1 MSLSNSPTAE
11 RSVRRRIPSLEGYRG
26 LAALGIVVFHAY
38 QFNRGDTAGRYP
50 YAGSVID
57 LVLRNLDGLVS
68 LFLVLSGYLMYA
80 PLCKAM
86 TEGAPSEKVRVF
98 LFRRAVRILPLYW
111 IAIVVVWAYRNP
123 VFPGDWRDLVEHLT
137 FTQVFDSKRIFYTI
151 GPAWSLSVEV
161 MFYLFIAVLYV
172 AFNHIHWATMSSRS
186 RLRSLYAA
194 PVFLIAA
201 SLAWNGWAMYVAHE
215 PATRWAIWFN
225 PLAKASMFGCGM
237 IVAIVARHEN
247 RFTDRATVLMLR
259 LSALAMLTVGCIIRT
274 DDALDANLFNLLAT
288 VAFGLMIASSV
299 LAPPSDAINRALSRG
314 ALARLALIS
323 YSLYIWHEPILLWL
337 DRHLHLN
344 HDAAYFPLTAVLL
357 VTVSIPFAQLSYQ
370 VIEKPFNNLRTI
382 MTAQGT
388 RHDRYAGEVGTPPMH
403 GRPAASPASL

>member
-1 MSLSNSPTAE
+1 
-11 RSVRRRIPSLEGYRG
+11 
-26 LAALGIVVFHAY
+26 
-38 QFNRGDTAGRYP
+38 
-50 YAGSVID
+50 VID

-161 MFYLFIAVLYV
+161 MFYLFIALLYV
-172 AFNHIHWATMSSRS
+172 AFNHIPWSTVSNRV
-186 RLRSLYAA
+186 RLRYLYAPPA
-194 PVFLIAA
+194 FLIAI
-201 SLAWNGWAMYVAHE
+201 SLAWNGWALFVAHE

-237 IVAIVARHEN
+237 LVAIVARHEG
-247 RFTDRATVLMLR
+247 RVTGRAVLVTR
-259 LSALAMLTVGCIIRT
+259 LSALALLTIGCLIRT
-274 DDALDANLFNLLAT
+274 DDALAANTFNQLAT
-288 VAFGLMIASSV
+288 VAFGLLVASSV
-299 LAPPSDAINRALSRG
+299 LASPSDKINRALARG

-344 HDAAYFPLTAVLL
+344 HNAAYFPLTALLL
-357 VTVSIPFAQLSYQ
+357 VAVSVPCAQLSYQ

-382 MTAQGT
+382 MTAHGT
-388 RHDRYAGEVGTPPMH
+388 RHDRYAAALHGPPRVA
-403 GRPAASPASL
+403 RPDPAPSRS